1 MMFTYE
7 EINLMCIYDTS
18 SRKKLIA
25 ELTKMR
31 KYLEPDEADISELT
45 DSAIRK
51 LERISDDEF
60 AELELVPDFV
70 EDDMDWI

>member
-1 MMFTYE
+1 MFTYE

-18 SRKKLIA
+18 SRKGLIS

-31 KYLEPDEADISELT
+31 KYLDPDEAEILELT

-51 LERISDDEF
+51 LEKISDVEF
-60 AELELVPDFV
+60 ECLELFADFV
-70 EDDMDWI
+70 EDE

>member
-1 MMFTYE
+1 MFTYE

-18 SRKKLIA
+18 SRKGLIA

-31 KYLEPDEADISELT
+31 KYLEPDEVEILELT

-51 LERISDDEF
+51 LRSISDE
-60 AELELVPDFV
+60 EFV
-70 EDDMDWI
+70 EDE

>member
-1 MMFTYE
+1 MIFTYE

-18 SRKKLIA
+18 SRKGLIS

-31 KYLEPDEADISELT
+31 KYLDPDEAEILELT

-51 LERISDDEF
+51 LEKISDVEF
-60 AELELVPDFV
+60 ECLELFADFV
-70 EDDMDWI
+70 EDE

>member
-1 MMFTYE
+1 MFTYE

-18 SRKKLIA
+18 SRKGLIA

-31 KYLEPDEADISELT
+31 KYLEPDEVEILELT

-51 LERISDDEF
+51 LRSISDEEF
-60 AELELVPDFV
+60 ECLELFADFV
-70 EDDMDWI
+70 EDE

>member
-1 MMFTYE
+1 MFTYE

-18 SRKKLIA
+18 SRKGLIA

-31 KYLEPDEADISELT
+31 KYLEPDEVEILELT

-51 LERISDDEF
+51 LRSISDEEF
-60 AELELVPDFV
+60 EELELVPDFE
-70 EDDMDWI
+70 EDE